1 MPTLWQ
7 DLRFAARI
15 LRKNPGFT
23 IVAVLTLALG
33 IGANTAIFSVVN
45 AVLLRPLPFKEPSRI
60 LSLNQTEVQNKIN
73 GIPVSFTKF
82 NFVREQ
88 SQVFESTAAY
98 YTLGLSLLTER
109 EPEAIGGAR
118 VSADFFEVL
127 GITPARGRFFAPEEE
142 VQGGNDVA
150 IVSDGFWHS
159 HFAGAPAALGKTL
172 AIDGKSVTVV
182 GILPAHFQFPLQFP
196 EPDIWLPR
204 VFETTLLKPQQVNTG
219 AGYLSVIGRLRPGQ
233 SLARAQAEL
242 DALNARYREQFGGY
256 VDATR
261 YVVVASSLEDSLS
274 GALRPSLF
282 VLLAAVG
289 FVLLIACV
297 NVASLLLARAS
308 GRAREIG
315 IRKALGASRLRL
327 MRQMLS
333 ESLLL
338 SLCGGALGV
347 SLAAILMP
355 VLRAVSPGT
364 VPRLAQTSLDVR
376 VLLFSL
382 VLCVVTGIV
391 FGFVPSLQAAGAGL
405 QETLN
410 EGSRGSSE
418 GRGRGK
424 FRALL
429 VVSELCIALVLMT
442 GAGLLIESFA
452 RLVHV
457 NPGLTPQGLM
467 IFPLTLPAGRYPQP
481 PQQAE
486 FVRLLLERVRAIP
499 GVQSASVTSFVPL
512 SGGGRMAFFCPEGRV
527 CQGVGKDPIMA
538 LYQVGTDFFET
549 MGTPILR
556 GRAFNNEDAA
566 GSVPV
571 VIINETTAN
580 RYFPG
585 QDPVGKHLANSR
597 DMKPREIVGVAG
609 DVKFTSLSAANAEI
623 VYWPMAQLPWSQVT
637 LLVRSQRN
645 GPAIVS
651 AVRSKIAEAD
661 PTLPVSGVASME
673 DIVAT
678 SVAQPR
684 LIMQLVG
691 FFAGLALVL
700 AAVGIYGVMAHS
712 VSSRKQEM
720 GIRVALGA
728 RPAEILRLVVGQGMR
743 LTLVGVALGVAASF
757 ALTRLL
763 ATLLFN
769 VRATDPL
776 IFSGAAFVLIATALF
791 ACYLPARRAT
801 RVDPITVLRYE

>member
-1 MPTLWQ
+1 MQTLWQ
-7 DLRFAARI
+7 DLRFAARM
-15 LRKNPGFT
+15 LRKNAGFT

-45 AVLLRPLPFKEPSRI
+45 AVLLRPLPYKEPSRI
-60 LSLNQTEVQNKIN
+60 LSLSQTEVQNKIN

-82 NFVREQ
+82 NFIREQ
-88 SQVFESTAAY
+88 SQIFESTAAY
-98 YTLGLSLLTER
+98 YALGLSLMTER

-118 VSADFFEVL
+118 VSADFFDVL
-127 GITPARGRFFAPEEE
+127 GIAPSRGRFFSPEEE

-150 IVSDGFWHS
+150 VVSDGFWHS
-159 HFAGAPAALGKTL
+159 HFAGDPGVLGKTL

-182 GILPAHFQFPLQFP
+182 GILPANFQFPLQFP

-204 VFETTLLKPQQVNTG
+204 VFETSLLKPQQVNTG
-219 AGYLSVIGRLRPGQ
+219 AGYLSVIGRLRLGQ
-233 SLARAQAEL
+233 TLTRAQAEL
-242 DALNARYREQFGGY
+242 DTLNARYREQFGGY

-261 YVVVASSLEDSLS
+261 YVIVASSLEDSLS
-274 GALRPSLF
+274 GTLRPSLF

-297 NVASLLLARAS
+297 NVTSLLLARAS

-327 MRQMLS
+327 VRQLLS

-338 SLCGGALGV
+338 ALCGGALGV
-347 SLAAILMP
+347 CLAAILMP

-364 VPRLAQTSLDVR
+364 VPRLAQASLDVR
-376 VLLFSL
+376 VLLFSF

-405 QETLN
+405 QETLK

-424 FRALL
+424 VRALL
-429 VVSELCIALVLMT
+429 VVSEICIALVLMT

-467 IFPLTLPAGRYPQP
+467 TFPLTLPTARYPQP

-486 FVRLLLERVRAIP
+486 FVRQLLERVRAIS

-527 CQGVGKDPIMA
+527 CQGVGKDPIIG

-549 MGTPILR
+549 MGTAILR

-566 GSVPV
+566 GSMPV

-597 DMKPREIVGVAG
+597 DMKQREIVGVAG
-609 DVKFTSLSAANAEI
+609 DVKFNSLSAANAEI
-623 VYWPMAQLPWSQVT
+623 VYWPMAQLPWPSVT
-637 LLVRSQRN
+637 LLVRSQNN
-645 GPAIVS
+645 GHAIVS

-673 DIVAT
+673 EIVAT

-691 FFAGLALVL
+691 IFAGLALVL

-728 RPAEILRLVVGQGMR
+728 RPVEILRLVVGQGMR

-763 ATLLFN
+763 ATLLFD

-776 IFSGAAFVLIATALF
+776 IFSGAALVLIATALF

-801 RVDPITVLRYE
+801 RVDPIEVLRYE

>member
-1 MPTLWQ
+1 MQTLWQ
-7 DLRFAARI
+7 DLRFAVRM
-15 LRKNPGFT
+15 LRKNPAFT

-45 AVLLRPLPFKEPSRI
+45 AVLLRPLPYKEPSRI
-60 LSLNQTEVQNKIN
+60 LSLNQTDLPSKIN

-82 NFVREQ
+82 KFLREQ
-88 SQVFESTAAY
+88 SQVFESSAAY
-98 YTLGLSLLTER
+98 YTLGLSLLTQR
-109 EPEAIGGAR
+109 EPEAISGAR

-127 GITPARGRFFAPEEE
+127 GITPARGRFFSPEEE
-142 VQGGNDVA
+142 VPGGSDVA
-150 IVSDGFWHS
+150 VVSDGFWHS
-159 HFAGAPAALGKTL
+159 HFAGDPAILGKTL

-182 GILPAHFQFPLQFP
+182 GILPASFQFPLQYP

-204 VFETTLLKPQQVNTG
+204 VFETSLLTPQQVHTG
-219 AGYLSVIGRLRPGQ
+219 AGYLAVIGRMRPGQ
-233 SLARAQAEL
+233 TLTRAQAEL
-242 DALNARYREQFGGY
+242 DTINARYREQFGGY
-256 VDATR
+256 VDANR
-261 YVVVASSLEDSLS
+261 YVIVASSLEDSLS
-274 GALRPSLF
+274 GQLRPSLF

-308 GRAREIG
+308 SRAREIG
-315 IRKALGASRLRL
+315 IRRALGASPLRL
-327 MRQMLS
+327 MRQLLS

-338 SLCGGALGV
+338 SLCGGALGIG
-347 SLAAILMP
+347 LAAVLTP
-355 VLRAVSPGT
+355 VLRAVSPGA
-364 VPRLAQTSLDVR
+364 VPRLAETRLDVH
-376 VLLFSL
+376 VLLFSFA
-382 VLCVVTGIV
+382 LCVVTGVV
-391 FGFVPSLQAAGAGL
+391 FGFVPSLQAAGTEL
-405 QETLN
+405 QESLK
-410 EGSRGSSE
+410 EGGRGSSE
-418 GRGRGK
+418 GAGQGK

-452 RLVHV
+452 HLVHV

-467 IFPLTLPAGRYPQP
+467 TFPLALPATRYPQP

-486 FVRLLLERVRAIP
+486 FVRQLLERVRAIP
-499 GVQSASVTSFVPL
+499 EVHFASVTSFVPL
-512 SGGGRMAFFCPEGRV
+512 SGGGRMVFFCPEGRV
-527 CQGVGKDPIMA
+527 CQGIGKDPIIA
-538 LYQVGTDFFET
+538 LYQVGTNYFET

-566 GSVPV
+566 GGMPV
-571 VIINETTAN
+571 VIINATTAN

-585 QDPVGKHLANSR
+585 QDPLGKHLANSR
-597 DMKPREIVGVAG
+597 DMKQREIVGVAG
-609 DVKFTSLSAANAEI
+609 DMKFNSLSAANAEI
-623 VYWPMAQLPWSQVT
+623 MYWPMAQLPWSQVT
-637 LLVRSQRN
+637 LLVRSQSN
-645 GPAIVS
+645 SQAMVN
-651 AVRSKIAEAD
+651 AVRGKIAEVD
-661 PTLPVSGVASME
+661 STLPVSNVASME
-673 DIVAT
+673 QIVAT

-691 FFAGLALVL
+691 IFAGLALAL

-712 VSSRKQEM
+712 VNSRKQEM

-728 RPAEILRLVVGQGMR
+728 RPVEILRLVVGQGMR
-743 LTLVGVALGVAASF
+743 LTLLGVALGVVASF

-763 ATLLFN
+763 ATLLFH

-801 RVDPITVLRYE
+801 RVDPIEVLRYE